1 MDESAR
7 KELLLIGFLLLVMLG
22 FAILATAIFVRQW
35 RREKKK
41 TDATS
46 RPIPRSHTGFS
57 CPPDD
62 PLA

>member
-22 FAILATAIFVRQW
+22 FGILATAIFIRQW

-41 TDATS
+41 D
-46 RPIPRSHTGFS
+46 
-57 CPPDD
+57 
-62 PLA
+62 

>member
-22 FAILATAIFVRQW
+22 FAIVATAIFIRQW

-41 TDATS
+41 D
-46 RPIPRSHTGFS
+46 
-57 CPPDD
+57 
-62 PLA
+62 